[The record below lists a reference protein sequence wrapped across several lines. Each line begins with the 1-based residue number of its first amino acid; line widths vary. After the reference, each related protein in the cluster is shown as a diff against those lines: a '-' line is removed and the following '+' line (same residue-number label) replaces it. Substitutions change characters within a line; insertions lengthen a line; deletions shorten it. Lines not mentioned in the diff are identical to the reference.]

1 MPSSSRIVRI
11 FTSSS
16 DQMQF
21 GYTILYVDNVART
34 LAFYEKAFGL
44 RKKFLHED
52 GDYGELDTGG
62 TTLAFAGRQ
71 FMVTIGKNPQAP
83 DAHSPA
89 FEIALCT
96 KDVGAAIAQAVDA
109 GATLVQAPKDM
120 PWGQTVA
127 YVTDLD
133 GFLVELC
140 TPMEIS

>member
-1 MPSSSRIVRI
+1 
-11 FTSSS
+11 
-16 DQMQF
+16 MQF

-52 GDYGELDTGG
+52 GDYGELETGA

-83 DAHSPA
+83 DPHSPA

-96 KDVGAAIAQAVDA
+96 KDVSAAIVQAVDA